1 MTNLKTFMST
11 FNRHAPQR
19 KRCVGANNSPFMN
32 KPLSKAIMVRTR
44 LRNKFLKSKTNESRE
59 AYKKQ
64 RNYCISLLRETKR
77 CFYENLNPEFISDN
91 KKFWMQ
97 VKPFFSDKTPP
108 NSKIMLVGEEII
120 SDSSKCAE
128 LMNNFFSD
136 AAINLD
142 IDRELN
148 TEIVPDG
155 INDPGTKA
163 SGKYKCHPSIIKI
176 EEQGFMVITFNFL
189 PISILDMHN
198 EICNLDTSKAYQK
211 DNIPPKLLKDNND
224 MFHCVIL

>member
-1 MTNLKTFMST
+1 
-11 FNRHAPQR
+11 
-19 KRCVGANNSPFMN
+19 
-32 KPLSKAIMVRTR
+32 MVRTR

-64 RNYCISLLRETKR
+64 RNYCVSLLRETKR

-108 NSKIMLVGEEII
+108 NSKIMLEGEEII

-128 LMNNFFSD
+128 LVNNFFSD

-142 IDRELN
+142 IDRELH

-155 INDPGTKA
+155 INDPVTKA
-163 SGKYKCHPSIIKI
+163 IVKYKCHPSIIKI
-176 EEQGFMVITFNFL
+176 EEQVLCLL
-189 PISILDMHN
+189 PSIFFQYLYW
-198 EICNLDTSKAYQK
+198 ICIMKFVTLTHQRHTKKIIYHLN
-211 DNIPPKLLKDNND
+211 
-224 MFHCVIL
+224 C

>member
-1 MTNLKTFMST
+1 
-11 FNRHAPQR
+11 
-19 KRCVGANNSPFMN
+19 
-32 KPLSKAIMVRTR
+32 
-44 LRNKFLKSKTNESRE
+44 
-59 AYKKQ
+59 
-64 RNYCISLLRETKR
+64 
-77 CFYENLNPEFISDN
+77 
-91 KKFWMQ
+91 
-97 VKPFFSDKTPP
+97 
-108 NSKIMLVGEEII
+108 
-120 SDSSKCAE
+120 
-128 LMNNFFSD
+128 MNNFFSD

-163 SGKYKCHPSIIKI
+163 SEKYKCHPSIIKI
-176 EEQGFMVITFNFL
+176 EEQGFMLITFNFL

-211 DNIPPKLLKDNND
+211 DNIPPKLLKDND

>member
-1 MTNLKTFMST
+1 
-11 FNRHAPQR
+11 
-19 KRCVGANNSPFMN
+19 
-32 KPLSKAIMVRTR
+32 
-44 LRNKFLKSKTNESRE
+44 
-59 AYKKQ
+59 
-64 RNYCISLLRETKR
+64 
-77 CFYENLNPEFISDN
+77 
-91 KKFWMQ
+91 MQ
-97 VKPFFSDKTPP
+97 VKPFFSNKTPP
-108 NSKIMLVGEEII
+108 NSKIILVGEEII

-128 LMNNFFSD
+128 LMTNFFSD

-163 SGKYKCHPSIIKI
+163 SEKYKCHPSIIKI
-176 EEQGFMVITFNFL
+176 EEQGFMLITFNFL